1 MQQILA
7 RLRESAELKLRLGPA
22 ELDPFQALIG
32 ATHAALR
39 DGHKLLVF
47 GNGGSA
53 ADAQHIAAE
62 LVGRYVRERPGMPAI
77 ALTTDTSILTS
88 VSNDYGYDHVF
99 ERQVE
104 ALCAPGDVVLGI
116 STSGNSP
123 NVRLALLRA
132 RRVEG
137 VVTGA
142 FLGKTGGEIRDAVH
156 HAVVI
161 PSNDT
166 ARIQECHITLGHIL
180 CELVEA
186 RLVDEGRPAAG
197 RRAEGEAAR

>member
-1 MQQILA
+1 MQHILK
-7 RLRESAELKLRLGPA
+7 RLRESAELKLSLGPSQ
-22 ELDPFQALIG
+22 LQPLCALID
-32 ATHAALR
+32 ATHEALR
-39 DGHKLLVF
+39 TGHKLLVF

-62 LVGRYVRERPGMPAI
+62 LVGRYVRERPGVPAI

-88 VSNDYGYDHVF
+88 IANDYGYDHVF

-104 ALCAPGDVVLGI
+104 ALALPGDVVLGI

-123 NVRLALLRA
+123 NVKLALQRA
-132 RRVEG
+132 RRVG
-137 VVTGA
+137 RVVTGA
-142 FLGKTGGEIRDAVH
+142 FLGKTGGEIRGLVD
-156 HAVVI
+156 HAIVI

-180 CELVEA
+180 CEIVEA
-186 RLVDEGRPAAG
+186 RLVSGKIST
-197 RRAEGEAAR
+197 

>member
-1 MQQILA
+1 MQEIQK

-22 ELDPFQALIG
+22 ELEPLQALVD
-32 ATHAALR
+32 ATTRALR
-39 DGHKLLVF
+39 AGRKLLVF

-62 LVGRYVRERPGMPAI
+62 LVGRYVRERRGLPAI

-88 VSNDYGYDHVF
+88 VGNDYGFDHIF

-104 ALCAPGDVVLGI
+104 GLAAPGDVVLGI

-123 NVRLALLRA
+123 NVKRGLLRA
-132 RRVEG
+132 RDIPD
-137 VVTGA
+137 VVTAA
-142 FLGKTGGEIRDAVH
+142 FLGKTGGEIRGLVT
-156 HAVVI
+156 HAIVI
-161 PSNDT
+161 PSDDT

-180 CELVEA
+180 CELVE
-186 RLVDEGRPAAG
+186 RQLVEGG
-197 RRAEGEAAR
+197 AE

>member
-1 MQQILA
+1 MQHIQK
-7 RLRESAELKLRLGPA
+7 RLRESAELKLSLGPQQL
-22 ELDPFQALIG
+22 EPLQALVD
-32 ATHAALR
+32 ATGRALEQ
-39 DGHKLLVF
+39 GCKLLVF

-53 ADAQHIAAE
+53 ADSQHIAAE
-62 LVGRYVRERPGMPAI
+62 LVGRYVRERRGLPAI

-88 VSNDYGYDHVF
+88 VGNDYGFDHLF

-104 ALCAPGDVVLGI
+104 ALAAPGDVVLGI

-132 RRVEG
+132 RQIEG

-142 FLGKTGGEIRDAVH
+142 FLGKTGGEIRDVVH
-156 HAVVI
+156 HAIVV

-166 ARIQECHITLGHIL
+166 ARIQECHITMGHIL
-180 CELVEA
+180 CEMVESYLTGGSA
-186 RLVDEGRPAAG
+186 
-197 RRAEGEAAR
+197 